1 MSKSSHID
9 MLNGP
14 IAIKLILFA
23 LPVAASAFLQQ
34 LLNAADVAVVGRFAS
49 SQAMAAVGANT
60 FVINLMLNLFVGLSV
75 GANVVIARFIG
86 ERRVEDCQRAVHT
99 SVALSLISG
108 VFLSIVGWFIARP
121 LLSLLSTPDDILDLA
136 ALYFRIY
143 FLGMPFIMLFNFA
156 SAILRSK
163 GDTRRPLYIM
173 MGSGV
178 VNVLLNLFFVV
189 YLHLTVEGVA
199 LATLFSSA
207 ISSLSL
213 LYLLRHE
220 TDEYVHVYINKV
232 RIWKDSL
239 VRICKIGIPA
249 GLQGVIFN
257 ISNVLI
263 QSGINSLG
271 TACVAA
277 NTASLNFDYFCF
289 FIGNSFGQA
298 GTSFMSQNFGA
309 QQIDRCKKIVRDCMI
324 LGPGL
329 TFCISMLFILFAG
342 PLSSLFTAD
351 PEVVAL
357 SVARFE
363 VVITFY
369 SIHSFNEILSGN
381 LRAVGH
387 SVTPAVIN
395 VIFICGVR
403 LMWLFFFFPKN
414 PDFCYLMYC
423 YPISWVINISVLMP
437 VTIYLLRKEFTSS
450 ATSLSAT
457 RG

>member
-1 MSKSSHID
+1 

-14 IAIKLILFA
+14 IAIKLIMFA

-49 SQAMAAVGANT
+49 SQAMAAVGVNS

-86 ERRVEDCQRAVHT
+86 ERNVEDCQRAVHT
-99 SVALSLISG
+99 SIALSLISG
-108 VFLSIVGWFIARP
+108 VFLSIVGWFVARP
-121 LLSLLSTPDDILDLA
+121 LLAALSTPDDILDMA

-143 FLGMPFIMLFNFA
+143 FLGMPFIMLFNFS

-163 GDTRRPLYIM
+163 GDTKRPLYVM
-173 MGSGV
+173 VVSGV
-178 VNVLLNLFFVV
+178 VNVLLNLFFVTQ
-189 YLHLTVEGVA
+189 LGLTVEGVA

-207 ISSLSL
+207 ISSLWL

-220 TDEYVHVYINKV
+220 TDQYVHVIFHKV
-232 RIWKDSL
+232 RIWRDSL
-239 VRICKIGIPA
+239 YRICLIGIPA
-249 GLQGVIFN
+249 GVQGVIFN

-263 QSGINSLG
+263 QSGINTLG

-309 QQIDRCKKIVRDCMI
+309 RQISRCKKIVRDCMI

-329 TFCISMLFILFAG
+329 TLCISMMFILFAE
-342 PLSSLFTAD
+342 PLSSLFTTD
-351 PEVVAL
+351 PEVIAL
-357 SVARFE
+357 SVERFY
-363 VVITFY
+363 VVLTFY
-369 SIHSFNEILSGN
+369 GIHSFNEILSGN
-381 LRAVGH
+381 LRALGH
-387 SVTPAVIN
+387 SLTPAVIN

-403 LMWLFFFFPKN
+403 LLWLYVFFPKH
-414 PDFCYLMYC
+414 PDFSYLMYC

-437 VTIYLLRKEFTSS
+437 VFFYLVRKEL
-450 ATSLSAT
+450 A
-457 RG
+457 RI